1 MAENNEL
8 SFEEEEYEKNPG
20 YTPPAPKTL
29 KEIQE
34 QDKDDES
41 LLKYKQMLLGG
52 LLGTE
57 DPSSPLVQVLRMTL
71 LCDEA
76 PEPAT
81 LDLTDLAAVKTKVF
95 VMREGATFRL
105 KIDFKV
111 NREITSG
118 LRYYHVVQRNG
129 ITVDKKSYMIGSYG
143 PKLEV
148 YEFKSPP
155 DEALKG
161 MLLRGRYLIISRVFD
176 DDKNI
181 HLMWEWNLDIKKSWD

>member
-57 DPSSPLVQVLRMTL
+57 GVYARHPVGEAQEKCVSFHTHSFLPVSDQTHTQPHICLSQQQSRAIGEGLNSIFGVAVISLRL
-71 LCDEA
+71 
-76 PEPAT
+76 
-81 LDLTDLAAVKTKVF
+81 
-95 VMREGATFRL
+95 
-105 KIDFKV
+105 
-111 NREITSG
+111 
-118 LRYYHVVQRNG
+118 
-129 ITVDKKSYMIGSYG
+129 
-143 PKLEV
+143 
-148 YEFKSPP
+148 
-155 DEALKG
+155 
-161 MLLRGRYLIISRVFD
+161 
-176 DDKNI
+176 
-181 HLMWEWNLDIKKSWD
+181 